1 MWKCDKCGQEI
12 EDQFDKCWSCST
24 DDPATEDKEATP
36 AKKAKGTVVKVLSFV
51 LILFGTGLFWNTLF
65 MAISGVVA
73 VGSRYLGSG
82 EVVGEVV
89 VMLVALGL
97 VFVAWFMCDNLPLFV
112 GIASV
117 LYTGLLFINRSV
129 FRQSGEEGR
138 IPQRL
143 AEALV
148 DTSLPM
154 AVMILIAG
162 IGLIIYSR
170 RKKASA

>member
-1 MWKCDKCGQEI
+1 
-12 EDQFDKCWSCST
+12 
-24 DDPATEDKEATP
+24 
-36 AKKAKGTVVKVLSFV
+36 
-51 LILFGTGLFWNTLF
+51 
-65 MAISGVVA
+65 
-73 VGSRYLGSG
+73 
-82 EVVGEVV
+82 
-89 VMLVALGL
+89 MLVALGL

-117 LYTGLLFINRSV
+117 LYTGLLFINRGV

-154 AVMILIAG
+154 AVVILVAG
-162 IGLIIYSR
+162 IGLIVYSR

>member
-1 MWKCDKCGQEI
+1 MWKCDKCGQEM

-24 DDPATEDKEATP
+24 DDPAMEDKEATP

-51 LILFGTGLFWNTLF
+51 IILFGMGLFWNTLF

-73 VGSRYLGSG
+73 VGSRYLGAG
-82 EVVGEVV
+82 EVLSTGF
-89 VMLVALGL
+89 VMLLGL
-97 VFVAWFMCDNLPLFV
+97 GFVFVGKLIYDNLPLFV
-112 GIASV
+112 GITSV

-154 AVMILIAG
+154 AVVILVAG
-162 IGLIIYSR
+162 IGLIVYSR